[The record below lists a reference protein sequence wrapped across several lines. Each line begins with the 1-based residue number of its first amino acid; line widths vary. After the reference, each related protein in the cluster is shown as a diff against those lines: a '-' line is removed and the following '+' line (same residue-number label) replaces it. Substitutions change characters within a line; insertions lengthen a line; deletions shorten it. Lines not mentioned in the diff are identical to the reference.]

1 VAAPR
6 EITTV
11 GVVQLEVEKR
21 GDERASFMQMTNLN
35 AGMSFTNGSEKKKVQ
50 LCAGRYGW
58 VFILWLL
65 PVSP

>member
-1 VAAPR
+1 M
-6 EITTV
+6 TV
-11 GVVQLEVEKR
+11 GVVQLEFEKR
-21 GDERASFMQMTNLN
+21 GDERAPLMQIMNLN
-35 AGMSFTNGSEKKKVQ
+35 AGMSFNNRTEKKKVQ